1 MSEHTVGGTAD
12 GLEMLERD
20 HREVEQLYSQ
30 LESAGATGRS
40 DDQKRIA
47 ERIIAEL
54 SVHAT
59 VEEQLLY
66 PASRD
71 AVADGDS
78 LVDESLHEHQEMKEI
93 LADLDGAAP
102 SDPGFSENFEKLM
115 GEVRHH
121 VEEEENELFPQL
133 RSALGE
139 RRLMEMGQQLAEAKK
154 RAPTRPHPRAPNT
167 PPGNVAAGPL
177 AGVMDK
183 ARDAVRG
190 AKRDETG

>member
-1 MSEHTVGGTAD
+1 MSQEMVGATGDA
-12 GLEMLERD
+12 LQMLVHD
-20 HREVEQLYSQ
+20 HRRVDQLYER
-30 LESAGATGRS
+30 LRSAGAAGRA
-40 DDQKRIA
+40 DDQKQIA
-47 ERIIAEL
+47 EEIIAEL

-59 VEEQLLY
+59 VEEQVLY

-71 AVADGDS
+71 ALAEGDS

-102 SDPGFSENFEKLM
+102 DDPGFSENFEKLM
-115 GEVRHH
+115 GELRHH

-139 RRLMEMGQQLAEAKK
+139 HRLMEMGQQLAEAKR
-154 RAPTRPHPRAPNT
+154 RAPTRPHPHAPDT
-167 PPGNVAAGPL
+167 PPGNVAAGPV
-177 AGVMDK
+177 AAVVDK

-190 AKRDETG
+190 AARDERG